1 VTEFPEIED
10 GPPATSFTFRLPAAL
25 KQEIDAAAETE
36 GISVN
41 SWLIRCAERG
51 VRDAKAQYSH
61 QPRTGRDQR
70 EATRAAIQA
79 TMTNKFTDM
88 G

>member
-1 VTEFPEIED
+1 MKTV
-10 GPPATSFTFRLPAAL
+10 SFRMPAAL

-41 SWLIRCAERG
+41 SWLMRCAERG

-61 QPRTGRDQR
+61 QPSTKRDQR
-70 EATRAAIQA
+70 EATRASIQA
-79 TMTNKFTDM
+79 SMTNKFSDM